1 MANNVFKVEHGL
13 EVLNGANVANVVSV
27 GANVSLSTT
36 QLSIGNSTVNAVA
49 SSTEIRVGN
58 SSVNTVVSATSIDT
72 DGSLAVLNAA
82 TFSNTVSITGLTTA
96 SGGLNV
102 GANVILT
109 TSQIGIGNSTVNNVL
124 TQTALRIGNTTVNT
138 VINGTGIDT
147 DGSLAVLNAAAF
159 SNTLSTGGK
168 ATLYS
173 AEVTTD
179 ITING
184 NIITGPNTV
193 LAISGSV
200 NGSIIPSV
208 NSLILGN
215 TSNRWSTVFANTIEL
230 SSPGT
235 ANVVGAAVFGNT
247 ISVTGNAY
255 FGASINVGTATINST
270 FYSQTANNA
279 NNLNSQPA
287 SYYTNATN
295 ISTGT
300 LAGARMVSANNSVQ
314 GAVIVADSVA
324 NVSTTVAAA
333 ANSVKTAYDTAI
345 AANTRAA
352 SAQTAAS
359 SAYSNAVSVASSDAT
374 TKAGTAYTNAAS
386 YADTK
391 AATAYSNAT
400 SYADT
405 KASAAYT
412 NATSYADTKAATAY
426 SNATTYAASISATA
440 YSNAI
445 AYSANVSTANSGTL
459 NAARLP
465 QANTTANGAVILLD
479 SVANTSI
486 SVYAPT
492 ANAVKTAYDSA
503 IAANTRAASA
513 QTAATSAYSNA
524 TSYAATIAGT
534 AYSNATSYAATI
546 AGTAYTNATSYAAT
560 IAGTA
565 YSNATSFAANA
576 TNISSGTLAA
586 ARLGTASN
594 VQFNAVGVGTAP
606 GVSGSIRATDDIT
619 AYYSDERLK
628 LKIGPIINAL
638 DKVKHLEGFRYR
650 ANELAST
657 FGYDTER
664 IHVGLSAQRVQDVLP
679 EVVDLAP
686 FDTVYENGQCRSIS
700 GNNYLTMHYDRV
712 VALLV
717 EAIKELDEK
726 LEKHIKGS

>member
-147 DGSLAVLNAAAF
+147 DGSLAVLNAATF

-374 TKAGTAYTNAAS
+374 TKAGTAYTNA
-386 YADTK
+386 
-391 AATAYSNAT
+391 
-400 SYADT
+400 
-405 KASAAYT
+405 
-412 NATSYADTKAATAY
+412 TSYADTKAATAY
-426 SNATTYAASISATA
+426 SNGTTYAASISATA

-546 AGTAYTNATSYAAT
+546 AGTAY
-560 IAGTA
+560 
-565 YSNATSFAANA
+565 SNATSFAANA

-628 LKIGPIINAL
+628 LKIGPIVNAL

-657 FGYDTER
+657 FGYDTDR

>member
-49 SSTEIRVGN
+49 SSTGIRVGN

-147 DGSLAVLNAAAF
+147 DGSLAVLNAATF

-235 ANVVGAAVFGNT
+235 ANVVGAAVFGST

-255 FGASINVGTATINST
+255 FDASINVGTATINST

-300 LAGARMVSANNSVQ
+300 LAGARMASANNSVQ

-345 AANTRAA
+345 AANTRAG
-352 SAQTAAS
+352 SAQTEAS

-374 TKAGTAYTNAAS
+374 TKAGTAYSNATS

-405 KASAAYT
+405 KA
-412 NATSYADTKAATAY
+412 ATAY
-426 SNATTYAASISATA
+426 SNGTTYAASISATA

-465 QANTTANGAVILLD
+465 QANTTSNGAVILLD

-546 AGTAYTNATSYAAT
+546 AGTAY
-560 IAGTA
+560 
-565 YSNATSFAANA
+565 SNATSFAANA

-594 VQFNAVGVGTAP
+594 VQFNAVGVGTAS
-606 GVSGSIRATDDIT
+606 GGNGSIRATDDIT
-619 AYYSDERLK
+619 AFYSDERLK
-628 LKIGPIINAL
+628 TKLEPITNAL
-638 DKVKHLEGFRYR
+638 AKVKHLEGFRYR
-650 ANELAST
+650 ANDLANT

-664 IHVGLSAQRVQDVLP
+664 IHVGLSAQKVQDVLP

-686 FDTVYENGQCRSIS
+686 FDTVYENGQYRSIS

>member
-147 DGSLAVLNAAAF
+147 DGSLAVLNAATF

-374 TKAGTAYTNAAS
+374 TKAGTAYTNATS

-405 KASAAYT
+405 KA
-412 NATSYADTKAATAY
+412 ATAY
-426 SNATTYAASISATA
+426 SNGTTYAASISATA

-546 AGTAYTNATSYAAT
+546 AGTAY
-560 IAGTA
+560 
-565 YSNATSFAANA
+565 SNATSFAANA

-628 LKIGPIINAL
+628 LKIGPIVNAL

-657 FGYDTER
+657 FGYDTDR

>member
-374 TKAGTAYTNAAS
+374 TKAGTAYTNATS

-405 KASAAYT
+405 KAATAYS

-426 SNATTYAASISATA
+426 SNGTTYAASISATA

-546 AGTAYTNATSYAAT
+546 AGTAY
-560 IAGTA
+560 
-565 YSNATSFAANA
+565 SNATSFAANA

-628 LKIGPIINAL
+628 LKIGPIVNAL

-657 FGYDTER
+657 FGYDTDR